1 MTEAFNDAVL
11 TVEGAYETH
20 KGTDEQYHTI
30 SVQALMQIERTAV
43 PKDQARW
50 VLCSTYNEPDGRSH
64 KAQEERGRFVMVAI
78 DLDTGNVQGRA
89 LVAAVQSFAGLV
101 QMRVYSSSSAT
112 NDNRKWRVLLP
123 LADAMR
129 YDEWLALTVAINK
142 HIEQV
147 TGVRPDRA
155 LERAGQPIYL
165 PNTAPR
171 DDGIEPM
178 IQDKLLDGPPL
189 AWRECPGADGVLQ
202 VMADEEE
209 RQREH
214 DKRAAEARRRMAQMR
229 ARPDTDKSVIQEFN
243 AANDL
248 AQVMAACGYKEGPR
262 GGWRSPRQQ
271 SGSHATKIFDEPS
284 GQYWVSLS
292 LSDLEAGIG
301 SQTSDGR
308 SCFGDAFDLWAF
320 TFHSND
326 RTAAIKTA
334 ASELGIKPPASDMDR
349 LAERLRN
356 NQLKHQAAAP
366 APAAT
371 TPTADDVEFPDDSET
386 QAADPETKPAKS
398 ETPAPKSE
406 TPAPKSATPT
416 TFEEDEPDT
425 VTRTLPFV
433 QASNLPG
440 WEPPRELIEGMLIE
454 GGMTVIYGDSNTG
467 KSFLTLD
474 MAAHVSLG
482 REWFGRRVKQGAVVY
497 LAAESPRSIIDR
509 SRALGEKIGV
519 PLDQLFITNC
529 PIDLYDQN
537 GDGLAVVN
545 TIDAIEKAH
554 RVKVVMIVA
563 DTLAR
568 VMGAGDENATKD
580 MGVLVK
586 HVDVIR
592 AATNA
597 QFIVVHH
604 TGKDAS
610 KGARGSSSLRAATD
624 TEIEVSDPGNQAPK
638 EFKIT
643 KQRDL
648 EGRGEVFAFI
658 LQSVRLGMGVFDN
671 VVTTCY
677 VQQAERAEVDPF
689 AGLKDGELEIV
700 ETIRANPVG
709 GMRYTELVNA
719 IEGVSKVTVK
729 RYIRSLKNKGLI
741 YEQSGQYRIGNG
753 KNVPIPG
760 MRGDE
765 F

>member
-1 MTEAFNDAVL
+1 MNETFNDAVL

-20 KGTDEQYHTI
+20 KGTDEQYQTI
-30 SVQALMQIERTAV
+30 SVQTLMTIERTAV

-50 VLCSTYNEPDGRSH
+50 VLCSTYNEPDGRKH

-78 DLDTGNVQGRA
+78 DLDTGNVQGKA
-89 LVAAVQSFAGLV
+89 LVAAVQSFTGPC

-112 NDNRKWRVLLP
+112 KDNRKWRVLIP

-129 YDEWLALTVAINK
+129 YDEWLALTVAINR
-142 HIEQV
+142 HIEQAV
-147 TGVRPDRA
+147 GVRPDRA

-171 DDGIEPM
+171 TDGIEPL
-178 IQDKLLDGPPL
+178 IADNLLGGCVL
-189 AWRECPGADGVLQ
+189 NWRDCPGADSVLQ
-202 VMADEEE
+202 VMAEEEE

-214 DKRAAEARRRMAQMR
+214 DQRGAEARRRMAQMR

-248 AQVMAACGYKEGPR
+248 EQVMAACGYKAGPR

-271 SGSHATKIFDEPS
+271 SGSYATKMFDEPS

-292 LSDLEAGIG
+292 QSDLEAGVG
-301 SQTSDGR
+301 SQTNDGR

-326 RTAAIKTA
+326 RTAAIKAA

-349 LAERLRN
+349 LAERIRT
-356 NQLKHQAAAP
+356 NQLAKMQATAALAAAEV
-366 APAAT
+366 AAEAHT
-371 TPTADDVEFPDDSET
+371 DVEFPDD
-386 QAADPETKPAKS
+386 
-398 ETPAPKSE
+398 ETPAASV
-406 TPAPKSATPT
+406 TPAAKSVTPAK
-416 TFEEDEPDT
+416 FEEDVEES
-425 VTRTLPFV
+425 VARTLPYV

-474 MAAHVSLG
+474 MAAHVTLG
-482 REWFGRRVKQGAVVY
+482 RDWFGRRVKQGAVVY

-509 SRALGEKIGV
+509 SRALADKLDAS
-519 PLDQLFITNC
+519 LDQLFITNC
-529 PIDLYDQN
+529 PIDLYDPN

-545 TIDAIEKAH
+545 TIDQIEQQH
-554 RVKVVMIVA
+554 GVKVCMVVA

-568 VMGAGDENATKD
+568 IMGAGDENATKD
-580 MGVLVK
+580 MGVVVK
-586 HVDVIR
+586 NVDVIR
-592 AATNA
+592 AATNT
-597 QFIVVHH
+597 QFVLIHH

-610 KGARGSSSLRAATD
+610 KGARGSSALRAATD

-638 EFKIT
+638 QFKVT

-648 EGRGEVFAFI
+648 EGRGEVYGFI
-658 LQSVRLGMGVFDN
+658 LNSVRLGMGVFDN

-677 VQQAERAEVDPF
+677 VQQAEPVEADPE
-689 AGLKDGELEIV
+689 AKLTTKQSMVLDL
-700 ETIRANPVG
+700 IRESPVG
-709 GMRYTELVNA
+709 GMRYGSIVKAAQPLHISED
-719 IEGVSKVTVK
+719 TVRRALASMVK
-729 RYIRSLKNKGLI
+729 MRVI
-741 YEQSGQYRIGNG
+741 YQQSGQYRVG
-753 KNVPIPG
+753 PG
-760 MRGDE
+760 VAGGGE

>member
-1 MTEAFNDAVL
+1 MSDAFNDAVL
-11 TVEGAYETH
+11 TVQGAYETH
-20 KGTDEQYHTI
+20 KGTDEQYQTI
-30 SVQALMQIERTAV
+30 SVQELMTIERTAV

-78 DLDTGNVQGRA
+78 DLDTGNVQGKA
-89 LVAAVQSFAGLV
+89 LVAAVQKFTGQV

-112 NDNRKWRVLLP
+112 KAARKWRVLIP

-129 YDEWLALTVAINK
+129 YDEWLALTVAINQ
-142 HIEQV
+142 HIEREL
-147 TGVRPDRA
+147 GVRPDRA

-171 DDGIEPM
+171 TDGIEPLVA
-178 IQDKLLDGPPL
+178 DTLVEGAPL
-189 AWRECPGADGVLQ
+189 AWRESPGNESVLQ
-202 VMADEEE
+202 VMAEEE
-209 RQREH
+209 SRQREH
-214 DKRAAEARRRMAQMR
+214 DQRAAEARRRMAQMR

-248 AQVMAACGYKEGPR
+248 EQVLAACGYKPGPR

-271 SGSHATKIFDEPS
+271 SGSYATKVFDEPS

-308 SCFGDAFDLWAF
+308 SCFGDAFDVWAF
-320 TFHSND
+320 TFHAND
-326 RTAAIKTA
+326 RTAAIKAA
-334 ASELGIKPPASDMDR
+334 ASELGIKPPQTEIDR
-349 LAERLRN
+349 LAERIRA
-356 NQLKHQAAAP
+356 NQLAKMQANAVVAAAEV
-366 APAAT
+366 AAE
-371 TPTADDVEFPDDSET
+371 ALADVEFPDEPS
-386 QAADPETKPAKS
+386 QPAPAAKS
-398 ETPAPKSE
+398 AAPAAAQATPAAE
-406 TPAPKSATPT
+406 AT
-416 TFEEDEPDT
+416 DDDSLA
-425 VTRTLPFV
+425 RTLPYV

-474 MAAHVSLG
+474 MAAHLTLG

-509 SRALGEKIGV
+509 SRALADKLDAG
-519 PLDQLFITNC
+519 LDQLFITSC
-529 PIDLYDQN
+529 PIDLYDPN

-545 TIDAIEKAH
+545 TITAIEQQH
-554 RVKVVMIVA
+554 GVKVCMVVA

-568 VMGAGDENATKD
+568 IMGAGDENATKD
-580 MGVLVK
+580 MGVVVK
-586 HVDVIR
+586 NVDVIR
-592 AATNA
+592 AATGV
-597 QFIVVHH
+597 QFVLIHH

-610 KGARGSSSLRAATD
+610 KGARGSSALRAATD

-638 EFKIT
+638 QFKVT

-648 EGRGEVFAFI
+648 EGKGEVYGFI
-658 LQSVRLGMGVFDN
+658 LQSVKLGMGVFDN

-677 VQQAERAEVDPF
+677 VQQAEPVEADPE
-689 AGLKDGELEIV
+689 AQLTPKQVMVLDL
-700 ETIRANPVG
+700 IRESPVG
-709 GMRYTELVNA
+709 GMRYGSIVKAAQPLHISEDTVRRALTAMVKM
-719 IEGVSKVTVK
+719 GV
-729 RYIRSLKNKGLI
+729 LFQ
-741 YEQSGQYRIGNG
+741 QSGQYRVGS
-753 KNVPIPG
+753 G
-760 MRGDE
+760 MASGGE

>member
-1 MTEAFNDAVL
+1 MSDAFNDAVL
-11 TVEGAYETH
+11 TVQGAYETH
-20 KGTDEQYHTI
+20 KGTDEQYQTI
-30 SVQALMQIERTAV
+30 SVQELMTIERTAV

-78 DLDTGNVQGRA
+78 DLDTGNVQGKS
-89 LVAAVQSFAGLV
+89 LVAAVQKFTGQV

-112 NDNRKWRVLLP
+112 KAARKWRVLIP

-129 YDEWLALTVAINK
+129 YDEWLALTVAINQ
-142 HIEQV
+142 HIEREL
-147 TGVRPDRA
+147 GVRPDRA

-171 DDGIEPM
+171 TDGVEPLVA
-178 IQDKLLDGPPL
+178 DTLVEGAPL
-189 AWRECPGADGVLQ
+189 AWRESPGNESVLQ
-202 VMADEEE
+202 VMAEEE
-209 RQREH
+209 SRQREH
-214 DKRAAEARRRMAQMR
+214 DQRAAEARRRMAQMR

-248 AQVMAACGYKEGPR
+248 EQVLAACGYKPGPR

-271 SGSHATKIFDEPS
+271 SGSYATKVFDEPS

-308 SCFGDAFDLWAF
+308 SCFGDAFDVWAF
-320 TFHSND
+320 TFHAND
-326 RTAAIKTA
+326 RTAAIKAA
-334 ASELGIKPPASDMDR
+334 ASELGIKPQQTEIDR
-349 LAERLRN
+349 LAERIRA
-356 NQLKHQAAAP
+356 NQLAKMQANAVVAAAEV
-366 APAAT
+366 AAE
-371 TPTADDVEFPDDSET
+371 ALADVEFPDEPSQPAPAAKSAAPAAT
-386 QAADPETKPAKS
+386 QPAQAAPAAEAADDDS
-398 ETPAPKSE
+398 LA
-406 TPAPKSATPT
+406 
-416 TFEEDEPDT
+416 
-425 VTRTLPFV
+425 RTLPYV

-474 MAAHVSLG
+474 MAAHLTLG
-482 REWFGRRVKQGAVVY
+482 RDWFGRRVKQGAVVY

-509 SRALGEKIGV
+509 SRALADKLGTS
-519 PLDQLFITNC
+519 LDQLFITSC
-529 PIDLYDQN
+529 PIDLYDPN

-545 TIDAIEKAH
+545 TITAIEQQH
-554 RVKVVMIVA
+554 GVKVCMVVA

-568 VMGAGDENATKD
+568 IMGAGDENATKD
-580 MGVLVK
+580 MGVVVK
-586 HVDVIR
+586 NVDVIR
-592 AATNA
+592 AATGV
-597 QFIVVHH
+597 QFVLIHH

-610 KGARGSSSLRAATD
+610 KGARGSSALRAATD

-638 EFKIT
+638 QFKVT

-648 EGRGEVFAFI
+648 EGKGEVYGFI
-658 LQSVRLGMGVFDN
+658 LQSVKLGMGVFDN

-677 VQQAERAEVDPF
+677 VQQAEPVEADPE
-689 AGLKDGELEIV
+689 AQLTPKQVMVLDL
-700 ETIRANPVG
+700 IRESPVG
-709 GMRYTELVNA
+709 GMRYGSIVKAAQPLHISEDTVRRALMAMVKM
-719 IEGVSKVTVK
+719 GV
-729 RYIRSLKNKGLI
+729 I
-741 YEQSGQYRIGNG
+741 YQQSGQYRVG
-753 KNVPIPG
+753 PG
-760 MRGDE
+760 TASGGE

>member
-1 MTEAFNDAVL
+1 MNDTFNDAVL

-20 KGTDEQYHTI
+20 KGTDEQYQTI
-30 SVQALMQIERTAV
+30 SVQELMRIKRTAV

-78 DLDTGNVQGRA
+78 DLDTGNVQGKA
-89 LVAAVQSFAGLV
+89 LVAAVQSFTGPC

-112 NDNRKWRVLLP
+112 KDSRKWRVLIP

-129 YDEWLALTVAINK
+129 YDEWLALTVAINR
-142 HIEQV
+142 HIEQAV
-147 TGVRPDRA
+147 GVRPDRA

-171 DDGIEPM
+171 DDGIEPLVADNL
-178 IQDKLLDGPPL
+178 IDGDRL
-189 AWRECPGADGVLQ
+189 AWRDCPGAEGVLI
-202 VMADEEE
+202 VMAEEEE

-214 DKRAAEARRRMAQMR
+214 EQRAAEARRRMAQTR

-248 AQVMAACGYKEGPR
+248 EQVLAACGYKPGPR

-271 SGSHATKIFDEPS
+271 SGSYATKVFDEPS

-292 LSDLEAGIG
+292 QSDLEAGIG

-308 SCFGDAFDLWAF
+308 SCFGDAFDVWAF
-320 TFHSND
+320 TFHAND
-326 RTAAIKTA
+326 RTAAIKAA
-334 ASELGIKPPASDMDR
+334 ASDLGIKPPPSDMDR
-349 LAERLRN
+349 LAERIRA
-356 NQLKHQAAAP
+356 NQLAKMQATATLAAAEV
-366 APAAT
+366 AAE
-371 TPTADDVEFPDDSET
+371 ALAEVEFPDDGAPATKSVMPAT
-386 QAADPETKPAKS
+386 PAATKPA
-398 ETPAPKSE
+398 
-406 TPAPKSATPT
+406 
-416 TFEEDEPDT
+416 TFDEGEADDS
-425 VTRTLPFV
+425 VMRTLPYV
-433 QASNLPG
+433 QASHLPG
-440 WEPPRELIEGMLIE
+440 WEPPKELIEGMLIE

-482 REWFGRRVKQGAVVY
+482 LDWFGRRVKQGAVVY

-509 SRALGEKIGV
+509 SRALAEKLDAK
-519 PLDQLFITNC
+519 LDQLFITSC
-529 PIDLYDQN
+529 PIDLYDDN
-537 GDGLAVVN
+537 GDSLAVVN
-545 TIDAIEKAH
+545 TIDQIEKQH
-554 RVKVVMIVA
+554 GVKVCMVVA

-586 HVDVIR
+586 HVDAIR
-592 AATNA
+592 AATGA
-597 QFIVVHH
+597 QFVLIHH

-610 KGARGSSSLRAATD
+610 KGARGSSALRAATD

-638 EFKIT
+638 EFKVT

-648 EGRGEVFAFI
+648 EGKGEVYGFI
-658 LQSVRLGMGVFDN
+658 LTSVKLGMGVFDN

-677 VQQAERAEVDPF
+677 VQEAQPVEPDLYAD
-689 AGLKDGELEIV
+689 LKEGELEILDL
-700 ETIRANPVG
+700 IRDTPSGGLKYAQLVG
-709 GMRYTELVNA
+709 MVQS
-719 IEGVSKVTVK
+719 VSSATAK
-729 RYIRSLKNKGLI
+729 RYINGMKKRGLI
-741 YEQSGQYRIGNG
+741 YYQSGQLRIGSG
-753 KNVPIPG
+753 QPQPT
-760 MRGDE
+760 RGDE